1 MVQEDPAYAGFTRN
15 PRIYNFRIRHDG
27 SLSAPQAV
35 AELPNTP
42 PCIEPT
48 GTCWESSGI
57 IDASEWLGAGTWLFD
72 VQAHSLAVPSQGLAG
87 ENGQLLSLRVR
98 GS

>member
-1 MVQEDPAYAGFTRN
+1 MEDPAYAGFTRN
-15 PRIYNFRIRHDG
+15 PRIYNFKLRQDG
-27 SLSAPQAV
+27 SLGVSQPV
-35 AELPNTP
+35 VELPNTP
-42 PCIEPT
+42 ACVEPT
-48 GTCWESSGI
+48 NTCWESSGI